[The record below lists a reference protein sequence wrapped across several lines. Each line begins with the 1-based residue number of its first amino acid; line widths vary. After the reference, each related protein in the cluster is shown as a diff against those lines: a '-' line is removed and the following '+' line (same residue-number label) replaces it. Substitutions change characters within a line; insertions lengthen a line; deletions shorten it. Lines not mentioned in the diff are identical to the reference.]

1 MTDMRTIDGGAGR
14 IESINAVT
22 LATGDMAASLAF
34 YQALGMRL
42 RYGGAD
48 ARFTS
53 LQSGACHVNLSAALV
68 VSAAPFPGR
77 VIFYVDD
84 VDATY
89 TQICTAGYVPETTP
103 ADAPWGERFFHIRD
117 PSGHEL
123 SLARPLAATGRD
135 AVRKID

>member
-1 MTDMRTIDGGAGR
+1 MTDTRTIAGGAGR

-22 LATGDMAASLAF
+22 LATGDMAASLVF

-89 TQICTAGYVPETTP
+89 TKICTAGYVPETAP

-123 SLARPLAATGRD
+123 SLARPLAAAGRD
-135 AVRKID
+135 AVGKID

>member
-1 MTDMRTIDGGAGR
+1 MTDTRMIEGGAGR

-84 VDATY
+84 VDAAY
-89 TQICTAGYVPETTP
+89 TKICTAGYVPETAP

-123 SLARPLAATGRD
+123 SLARPLAAAGRD
-135 AVRKID
+135 PVGEID

>member
-84 VDATY
+84 VDALY
-89 TQICTAGYVPETTP
+89 TKICTAGYVPETAP

-123 SLARPLAATGRD
+123 SLARPLVAAGRD
-135 AVRKID
+135 TVGKID

>member
-1 MTDMRTIDGGAGR
+1 MTDTRTIEGGAGR

-42 RYGGAD
+42 RYGGVD

-89 TQICTAGYVPETTP
+89 TKICMAGYVPETIP

-123 SLARPLAATGRD
+123 SFARPLAAAGRD
-135 AVRKID
+135 AVGEID

>member
-34 YQALGMRL
+34 YRALGMRL
-42 RYGGAD
+42 RYGGAE
-48 ARFTS
+48 AHFTS

-68 VSAAPFPGR
+68 MSAAPFPGR

-84 VDATY
+84 VDAAY
-89 TQICTAGYVPETTP
+89 TKICTAGYVPETTP

-123 SLARPLAATGRD
+123 SLARPLAPTGHD
-135 AVRKID
+135 AVGKID

>member
-1 MTDMRTIDGGAGR
+1 MTDTRMIEGGAGR

-42 RYGGAD
+42 RYGGVD

-89 TQICTAGYVPETTP
+89 TKICMAGYVPETIP

-123 SLARPLAATGRD
+123 SFARPLAAAGRD
-135 AVRKID
+135 AVGEID